1 MTFEIFMQQLAN
13 GISIGSLYA
22 LIAIGYT
29 MVYGILRLINFA
41 HGDIFM
47 MAAYFIIF
55 SMVNFNLPWYI
66 STAIVIVVT
75 VLLGVLIEKAAYKP
89 LRNAPRMSIM
99 ISAIGVSFLLENLAT
114 YLFTGV
120 PKGFPDIP
128 LLTRAINIG
137 NISLSVATVITPI
150 VTIILLFVVLFIT
163 NKTKIGMAM
172 RAASIDFETA
182 RLMGI
187 NINRV
192 ISTTFVIGS
201 GLAAIGAV
209 LWGSKYPSIYP
220 LMGVMP
226 GLKCFIAAVLGGIGN
241 TTGAV
246 IGGFILGMAEIMLV
260 SFLPSLTGYRDA
272 IAFIILIVVLLV
284 KPTGLLGE
292 KVTDKVW

>member
-1 MTFEIFMQQLAN
+1 MSFETFMQQLAN

-47 MAAYFIIF
+47 MAAYFMVF
-55 SMVNFNLPWYI
+55 SMINFRLPWYI
-66 STAIVIVVT
+66 AIVLVIIST
-75 VLLGVLIEKAAYKP
+75 VILGVVIEKIAYKP
-89 LRNAPRMSIM
+89 LRDAPRMSIM
-99 ISAIGVSFLLENLAT
+99 ISAIGVSFFLENLAT

-120 PKGFPDIP
+120 PKGFPDISF
-128 LLTRAINIG
+128 LTQAVNIG
-137 NISLSVATVITPI
+137 GISLSVATIVTPI
-150 VTIILLFVVLFIT
+150 VTIILLLCVLFIT

-172 RAASIDFETA
+172 RAVSKDYETA

-187 NINRV
+187 KINRV

-201 GLAAIGAV
+201 ALAAVGAI
-209 LWGSKYPSIYP
+209 LWGAKYPSVMP

-226 GLKCFIAAVLGGIGN
+226 GLKCFVAAVLGGIGN

-246 IGGFILGMAEIMLV
+246 IGGFILGMGEMMIVA
-260 SFLPSLTGYRDA
+260 FLPLLTGYRDA
-272 IAFIILIVVLLV
+272 FAFIVLIIVLIV

-292 KVTDKVW
+292 KVTDKV

>member
-1 MTFEIFMQQLAN
+1 MTFQIFLQQLAN
-13 GISIGSLYA
+13 GISLGSLYA

-47 MAAYFIIF
+47 MAAYFMVF
-55 SMVNFNLPWYI
+55 SMVNFGLPWYVSTVVVILATI
-66 STAIVIVVT
+66 S
-75 VLLGVLIEKAAYKP
+75 LGVLIEKAAYRP
-89 LRNAPRMSIM
+89 LRDAPRMSIM
-99 ISAIGVSFLLENLAT
+99 ISAIGASFLLENLAT

-120 PKGFPDIP
+120 PKGFPDIAI
-128 LLTRAINIG
+128 LTRTVSVAG
-137 NISLSVATVITPI
+137 VSLTIATVITPF
-150 VTIILLFVVLFIT
+150 VTIFLLYVVLFIT

-172 RAASIDFETA
+172 RAVSKDFETA
-182 RLMGI
+182 KLMGI

-192 ISTTFVIGS
+192 ISSTFVIGS
-201 GLAAIGAV
+201 ALAAIGAI
-209 LWGSKYPSIYP
+209 LWGSKYPSVMP

-246 IGGFILGMAEIMLV
+246 IGGFILGMAEILLV
-260 SFLPSLTGYRDA
+260 SFLPALTGYRDA

-292 KVTDKVW
+292 KVTDKV

>member
-1 MTFEIFMQQLAN
+1 MTSELFIQQLAN
-13 GISIGSLYA
+13 GISLGSLYA
-22 LIAIGYT
+22 LLAIGYT

-47 MAAYFIIF
+47 MAAYFMVFSIITF
-55 SMVNFNLPWYI
+55 KLPWYI
-66 STAIVIVVT
+66 AIIIVLTAT
-75 VLLGVLIEKAAYKP
+75 VALGVLLEKTAYRP

-99 ISAIGVSFLLENLAT
+99 ISAIGASFLLENLAT

-120 PKGFPDIP
+120 PRGFPDIKI
-128 LLTRAINIG
+128 LTAKVNLG
-137 NISLSVATVITPI
+137 SLSLTVATLITPF
-150 VTIILLFVVLFIT
+150 VTLILLYVVLFIT

-172 RAASIDFETA
+172 RAVSKDFETA
-182 RLMGI
+182 KLMGI
-187 NINRV
+187 NINQV

-201 GLAAIGAV
+201 ALAAIGAI
-209 LWGSKYPSIYP
+209 LWGSRYPSVMP

-246 IGGFILGMAEIMLV
+246 LGGFILGMAEIMLIT
-260 SFLPSLTGYRDA
+260 FLPSLTGYRDA
-272 IAFIILIVVLLV
+272 MAFVILIVVLLV

-292 KVTDKVW
+292 KVTDKV

>member
-1 MTFEIFMQQLAN
+1 MTSELFIQQLAN
-13 GISIGSLYA
+13 GISLGSLYA
-22 LIAIGYT
+22 LLAIGYT

-47 MAAYFIIF
+47 MAAYFMVFSIITF
-55 SMVNFNLPWYI
+55 KLPWYI
-66 STAIVIVVT
+66 AIIIVLTAT
-75 VLLGVLIEKAAYKP
+75 VALGVLLEKTAYKP

-99 ISAIGVSFLLENLAT
+99 ISAIGASFLLENLAT

-120 PKGFPDIP
+120 PRGFPDIKI
-128 LLTRAINIG
+128 LTAKVNLG
-137 NISLSVATVITPI
+137 SLSLTVATLITPF
-150 VTIILLFVVLFIT
+150 VTLILLYVVLFIT

-172 RAASIDFETA
+172 RAVSKDFETA
-182 RLMGI
+182 KLMGI
-187 NINRV
+187 NINQV

-201 GLAAIGAV
+201 ALAAIGAI
-209 LWGSKYPSIYP
+209 LWGSRYPSVMP

-246 IGGFILGMAEIMLV
+246 LGGFILGMAEIMLIT
-260 SFLPSLTGYRDA
+260 FLPSLTGYRDA
-272 IAFIILIVVLLV
+272 MAFVILIVVLLV

-292 KVTDKVW
+292 KVTDKV

>member
-1 MTFEIFMQQLAN
+1 MTFETLMQQLAN

-47 MAAYFIIF
+47 MAAYFMVF
-55 SMVNFNLPWYI
+55 STITFGLPWYT
-66 STAIVIVVT
+66 STIIVIAAT
-75 VLLGVLIEKAAYKP
+75 ALLGIIIEKVAYKP
-89 LRNAPRMSIM
+89 LRDAPRMSFM
-99 ISAIGVSFLLENLAT
+99 ISAIGVSFFLENLAT

-128 LLTRAINIG
+128 LLTKAISFG
-137 NISLSVATVITPI
+137 NTSLSVVTVVTPI
-150 VTIILLFVVLFIT
+150 ITLVLLYVVLFIT

-172 RAASIDFETA
+172 RATSKDFETA
-182 RLMGI
+182 CLMGI
-187 NINRV
+187 NINKV

-201 GLAAIGAV
+201 ALAAVGAI
-209 LWGSKYPSIYP
+209 LWGSKYPSVYP
-220 LMGVMP
+220 IMGVMP

-246 IGGFILGMAEIMLV
+246 LGGFILGMSETMLV
-260 SFLPSLTGYRDA
+260 TFLPYLTGYRDA
-272 IAFIILIVVLLV
+272 IAFVILIVVLLI

-292 KVTDKVW
+292 KVTDKI

>member
-1 MTFEIFMQQLAN
+1 MTSELFIQQLAN
-13 GISIGSLYA
+13 GISLGSLYA
-22 LIAIGYT
+22 LLAIGYT

-47 MAAYFIIF
+47 MAAYFMVFSIITF
-55 SMVNFNLPWYI
+55 KLPWYI
-66 STAIVIVVT
+66 AIIIVLTAT
-75 VLLGVLIEKAAYKP
+75 VALGVLLEKTAYKP

-99 ISAIGVSFLLENLAT
+99 ISAIGASFLLENLAT

-120 PKGFPDIP
+120 PRGFPDIKI
-128 LLTRAINIG
+128 LTAKVNLG
-137 NISLSVATVITPI
+137 SLSLTVATLITPF
-150 VTIILLFVVLFIT
+150 VTLILLYVVLFIT

-172 RAASIDFETA
+172 RAVSKDFETA
-182 RLMGI
+182 KLMGI
-187 NINRV
+187 NINQV

-201 GLAAIGAV
+201 ALAAIGAI
-209 LWGSKYPSIYP
+209 LWGSRYPSVMP

-246 IGGFILGMAEIMLV
+246 IGGFILGMAEIMLIT
-260 SFLPSLTGYRDA
+260 FLPSLTGYRDA
-272 IAFIILIVVLLV
+272 MAFVILIVVLLV

-292 KVTDKVW
+292 KVTDKV

>member
-1 MTFEIFMQQLAN
+1 MTIKIFMQQLAN

-22 LIAIGYT
+22 LLAIGYT

-47 MAAYFIIF
+47 MAAYFMVFSII
-55 SMVNFNLPWYI
+55 NFKLPWYVA
-66 STAIVIVVT
+66 TVIVITASVA
-75 VLLGVLIEKAAYKP
+75 LGVLLEKTAYKP
-89 LRNAPRMSIM
+89 LRDAPRMSIM
-99 ISAIGVSFLLENLAT
+99 ISAIGASFLLENLAT

-120 PKGFPDIP
+120 PKGFPDIKI
-128 LLTRAINIG
+128 LTTAVNLG
-137 NISLSVATVITPI
+137 GVSLSVATLITPF
-150 VTIILLFVVLFIT
+150 VTLILLYVVLFIT

-172 RAASIDFETA
+172 RAVSKDFETA
-182 RLMGI
+182 KLMGI

-192 ISTTFVIGS
+192 ISTTFIIGS
-201 GLAAIGAV
+201 SLAAIGAI
-209 LWGSKYPSIYP
+209 LWGSKYPSVIP

-246 IGGFILGMAEIMLV
+246 LGGFILGMAEIMLV
-260 SFLPSLTGYRDA
+260 TFLPGLTGYRDA

-292 KVTDKVW
+292 KVTDKV